1 MNVLAIW
8 KTSVA
13 ALLLAASPVLADF
26 DAVDGPN
33 VRVMRHEDGSRTMF
47 TRSPDNRTLTKKTYT
62 AQGNLFIITVFR
74 MDSNGNPLG
83 CKILDGKQQE
93 LFKVSYGY
101 HKETG
106 QLMEERMF
114 DSRSVRRDPVTQQPM
129 PVSRSGHVRTSTTHE
144 CTV

>member
-93 LFKVSYGY
+93 LFN
-101 HKETG
+101 
-106 QLMEERMF
+106 F
-114 DSRSVRRDPVTQQPM
+114 
-129 PVSRSGHVRTSTTHE
+129 
-144 CTV
+144 C